1 MATIVSSSKFRSR
14 QGAMFDLADTGEQI
28 LIRRRHK
35 TSYTLTPIDIAG
47 EEDEENDDD
56 FFTPEMLAEIDRRY
70 EACMSGKAKLTMLT
84 PELRK
89 QLFGGYD
96 V

>member
-28 LIRRRHK
+28 LIKRRHK
-35 TSYTLTPIDIAG
+35 TSYTLTPVNIAG
-47 EEDEENDDD
+47 EENDDD

-70 EACMSGKAKLTMLT
+70 EACMSGKAKLTTCRTDIDLET
-84 PELRK
+84 FLDS
-89 QLFGGYD
+89 L
-96 V
+96 